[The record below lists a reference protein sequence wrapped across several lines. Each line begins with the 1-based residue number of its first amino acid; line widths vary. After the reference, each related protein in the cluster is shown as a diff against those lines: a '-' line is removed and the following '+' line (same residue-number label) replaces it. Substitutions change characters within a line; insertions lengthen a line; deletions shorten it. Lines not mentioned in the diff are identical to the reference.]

1 LQHHN
6 PAEFLRISWGGGRP
20 ADENPGCAILLPSLM
35 RERLRTQGA
44 ACRVFRGWLVLSLL
58 TASFACAGRRLEPKA
73 PVQALD
79 LTPEERLGIDDVFE
93 VRVLGEKDLSDL
105 YRIAADG
112 TIDYPFIGR
121 ISVVGMRSGDVQ
133 ALIAAQLADGYLK
146 KPQVSVM
153 VKEWNSRKVS
163 VIGQVQKPGSVSYF
177 TNMTIVDAIAAA
189 GGFTG
194 IASKNSVT
202 LRREAKGSV
211 QSRSYPVAD
220 ISEGR
225 APNVVL
231 RPGDILV
238 VDERLF

>member
-1 LQHHN
+1 ML
-6 PAEFLRISWGGGRP
+6 AVTGRFS
-20 ADENPGCAILLPSLM
+20 ALALVWALVGLSCASNRPQTSALVHAVELL
-35 RERLRTQGA
+35 
-44 ACRVFRGWLVLSLL
+44 
-58 TASFACAGRRLEPKA
+58 
-73 PVQALD
+73 
-79 LTPEERLGIDDVFE
+79 PEERLGIDDVFE
-93 VRVLGEKDLSDL
+93 VRVFAEPDLSDT
-105 YRIAADG
+105 YRVAADG

-121 ISVVGMRSGDVQ
+121 ISVLGMRSGDVQ
-133 ALIAAQLADGYLK
+133 ELIASKLRAGYLK
-146 KPQVSVM
+146 NPQVSLM

-163 VIGQVQKPGSVSYF
+163 VIGQVQKPGSVAYF
-177 TNMTIVDAIAAA
+177 PNMTVVDAIAAA

-202 LRREAKGSV
+202 LRREAKGQV
-211 QSRSYPVAD
+211 ESRNCPVND